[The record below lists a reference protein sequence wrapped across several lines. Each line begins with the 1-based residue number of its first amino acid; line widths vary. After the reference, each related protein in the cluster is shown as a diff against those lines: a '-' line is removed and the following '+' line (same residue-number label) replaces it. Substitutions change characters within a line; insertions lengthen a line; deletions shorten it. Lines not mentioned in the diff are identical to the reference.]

1 MRRFVSFLSK
11 WPVER
16 ALRFACWLGLSA
28 LAIMV
33 AGVVLGTPI
42 PVVASMSVA
51 QGLGVLACLIFG
63 LSIAADVAVR
73 RSRTSAPTPEGDSSE
88 RVK

>member
-1 MRRFVSFLSK
+1 MMRKFVSMLARF
-11 WPVER
+11 PVER
-16 ALRFACWLGLSA
+16 ALRVACWLGLMA

-51 QGLGVLACLIFG
+51 QGLGVLACLLFG
-63 LSIAADVAVR
+63 LSIAADVAAR
-73 RSRTSAPTPEGDSSE
+73 RDG
-88 RVK
+88 K

>member
-1 MRRFVSFLSK
+1 MMRRFVHLLARF
-11 WPVER
+11 PVER
-16 ALRFACWLGLSA
+16 ALRVACWIGLLS
-28 LAIMV
+28 LAIMI

-51 QGLGVLACLIFG
+51 QGLGVLACLLFG

-73 RSRTSAPTPEGDSSE
+73 RE
-88 RVK
+88 RK